1 MITRNDVP
9 TITKGDKTE
18 SASETL
24 IRSVK
29 EAEVQL
35 AKENKLVRLQIGT
48 AIVMTTCPE
57 KYKHLKI

>member
-1 MITRNDVP
+1 MTKRNDVP
-9 TITKGDKTE
+9 LIIEGDKTA
-18 SASETL
+18 SASQTL

-35 AKENKLVRLQIGT
+35 AKENKLIRLQIGT